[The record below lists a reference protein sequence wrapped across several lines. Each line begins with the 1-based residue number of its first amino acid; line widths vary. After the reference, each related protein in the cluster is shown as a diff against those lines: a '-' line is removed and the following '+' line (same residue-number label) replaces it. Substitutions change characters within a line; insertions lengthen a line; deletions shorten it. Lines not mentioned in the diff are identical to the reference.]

1 MVSFITRDKTNLLI
15 KLNPKQMKNLK
26 FILLLL
32 VSLSIITISCNKSDD
47 PTEPDNPITG
57 YQGGFNINLNGT
69 TYNKLKSDVVE
80 MEEGVTFLVD
90 NNKGGQFQ
98 IAIPNIPAVGATAT
112 IILDAP
118 EDATMV
124 LVAQNPIEGYAT
136 LIGGAGTVTRESAD
150 KYTLDVTLYGGATF
164 GDHFPMS
171 GTITVGKHG
180 AK

>member
-1 MVSFITRDKTNLLI
+1 
-15 KLNPKQMKNLK
+15 MKNLK

-32 VSLSIITISCNKSDD
+32 VSLSIITTSCKKSDD
-47 PTEPDNPITG
+47 PTEPDNPVTG
-57 YQGGFNINLNGT
+57 FKGSFNINLNGI

-90 NNKGGQFQ
+90 NNKGGHFQ

-112 IILDAP
+112 LSLDVP
-118 EDATMV
+118 DDKTMV
-124 LVAQNPIEGYAT
+124 MVALEAIEGYAT

-150 KYTLDVTLYGGATF
+150 KYTLDVTLYGGSTF

-180 AK
+180 VK